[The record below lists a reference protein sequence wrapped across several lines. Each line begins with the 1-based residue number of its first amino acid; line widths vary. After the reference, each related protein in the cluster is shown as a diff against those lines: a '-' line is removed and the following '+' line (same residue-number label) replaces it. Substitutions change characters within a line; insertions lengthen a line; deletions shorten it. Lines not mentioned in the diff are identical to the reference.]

1 MTHTCHPA
9 DRRKR
14 NLRRQLAA
22 GIVQQRVYFN
32 FITHYRSFRECQ
44 LPSLPPVLF
53 PPRIFIARITLPLP
67 RPSFYEDSRRGGG
80 REKGR
85 EGRRKNHGE
94 AISRKR
100 PSVTCHSRDYTII
113 AFPFHHQTYE
123 YEIRM
128 YTIFSQMWIPALFA
142 DNYSDAL
149 VSNVFRSFEFILSI
163 KRNHKIVN
171 TFLCNIFNFK
181 DLLDRDSGIK
191 FQLPFHRGKKEERAI
206 KAKGLEF
213 QVGARHGSNLLSK
226 S

>member
-67 RPSFYEDSRRGGG
+67 RTSFYEDSRRGG
-80 REKGR
+80 RKGK

-123 YEIRM
+123 YEIWEC
-128 YTIFSQMWIPALFA
+128 TQFSRKCEFPP
-142 DNYSDAL
+142 YSRIIIRTRWYRTFSE
-149 VSNVFRSFEFILSI
+149 VSSLSSPL
-163 KRNHKIVN
+163 N
-171 TFLCNIFNFK
+171 
-181 DLLDRDSGIK
+181 GITK
-191 FQLPFHRGKKEERAI
+191 L
-206 KAKGLEF
+206 
-213 QVGARHGSNLLSK
+213 
-226 S
+226 

>member
-44 LPSLPPVLF
+44 LPFLPSFSLHEFLSRVLLF
-53 PPRIFIARITLPLP
+53 PSPVRAFTRT
-67 RPSFYEDSRRGGG
+67 RVEGRR
-80 REKGR
+80 KGR

-213 QVGARHGSNLLSK
+213 QVGARHGSNLLSE

>member
-44 LPSLPPVLF
+44 LPFLPSFSLHEFLSRVLLF
-53 PPRIFIARITLPLP
+53 PSPVRAFTRT
-67 RPSFYEDSRRGGG
+67 RVEGRR
-80 REKGR
+80 KGR

-123 YEIRM
+123 YEIWEC
-128 YTIFSQMWIPALFA
+128 TQFSRKCEFPP
-142 DNYSDAL
+142 YSRIIIRTRWYRTFSE
-149 VSNVFRSFEFILSI
+149 VSSLSSPL
-163 KRNHKIVN
+163 N
-171 TFLCNIFNFK
+171 
-181 DLLDRDSGIK
+181 GITK
-191 FQLPFHRGKKEERAI
+191 L
-206 KAKGLEF
+206 
-213 QVGARHGSNLLSK
+213 
-226 S
+226 

>member
-44 LPSLPPVLF
+44 LPSLHEFLSRVLLF
-53 PPRIFIARITLPLP
+53 PP
-67 RPSFYEDSRRGGG
+67 RPSFYEDSRRGG
-80 REKGR
+80 RKGR

-171 TFLCNIFNFK
+171 TLLCNIFN
-181 DLLDRDSGIK
+181 RIY
-191 FQLPFHRGKKEERAI
+191 
-206 KAKGLEF
+206 
-213 QVGARHGSNLLSK
+213 
-226 S
+226 